1 MQLLGVQVLLLD
13 EAVVLLVE
21 VVVVLQVLLG
31 EDLQQLEVDGVGVG
45 EGLYGG

>member
-31 EDLQQLEVDGVGVG
+31 EDLQQLEVDGVRVG
-45 EGLYGG
+45 ERLYGG